1 MTAPFQT
8 ITSRAI
14 PLVESDVD
22 TDQII
27 PAQFVNAIGEDALAR
42 SFFAGRRSSDPD
54 FVLND
59 PAMSGRKILLVGKN
73 FGCGSS
79 REAAAW
85 AARAWG
91 IRCLIGLS
99 FNPTFHANCLQNGLL
114 PIAVGEAIHADL
126 ERYDGECIVDLG
138 TRFITFGSVHFQFEI
153 DEFTADLLLRG
164 IDELDYLLE
173 RSNLI
178 AAFEQR

>member
-27 PAQFVNAIGEDALAR
+27 PAQFVNAIGEEALAR
-42 SFFAGRRSSDPD
+42 AFFAGRRSYDLN

-59 PAMSGRKILLVGKN
+59 PGMFGREILLVGKN

-85 AARAWG
+85 ATRAWG

-114 PIAVGEAIHADL
+114 PIAVGEATHAEL
-126 ERYDGECIVDLG
+126 EKYAGEYAVNLR
-138 TRFITFGSVHFQFEI
+138 TRSITFGSACFQFDI
-153 DEFTADLLLRG
+153 DEFAADLLLRG

-178 AAFEQR
+178 EAFERR